1 MKRKIARNQKTLKL
15 PSVENTGVTPS
26 SPVWPYINVDFCC
39 LHTMVFSPVILYNK
53 CFPSA
58 FIKVTESGHVTFLQ
72 VNYLAKWPITIKN
85 SFVISIG
92 INKSLLALNL
102 ISLEWSL
109 EGKSWVKMNEHL
121 MALDYDSCKST
132 WRFSIDDGRQ
142 FQSRIDPRSF
152 VLPLFRR

>member
-15 PSVENTGVTPS
+15 PSAENPGVTPP
-26 SPVWPYINVDFCC
+26 SPVWPYMNFDFCC

-58 FIKVTESGHVTFLQ
+58 FIKVTEGGLMTFLQ

-109 EGKSWVKMNEHL
+109 EGKSLGQDEWTSYGSGLWQLLVHMEIFNWWWQTVWIQNWP
-121 MALDYDSCKST
+121 AVFCS
-132 WRFSIDDGRQ
+132 
-142 FQSRIDPRSF
+142 P
-152 VLPLFRR
+152 VV